1 MNKSH
6 ISILYKLTNMAFLL
20 SSNIRMSLLLS
31 LPNDTI
37 KTYVGS
43 WYNGMDEE
51 ILERYWIDLKKS

>member
-20 SSNIRMSLLLS
+20 SHIRMILLFS
-31 LPNDTI
+31 LPDDAI